1 MKNIILYLISLFVL
15 LNNCSV
21 STPGNSITGET
32 ITKIK
37 VLNNNEVLIT
47 DKIDVTGKI
56 FDTEKKEYGYNIL
69 LKYRI
74 TEKKKYFLKNYNKYI
89 KTILV
94 KNNKIIIEFF
104 PQGQILLDLENNKEE
119 QIMLPF
125 TLEDEY
131 DFTKDTNKYLHTRIT
146 SNYAL
151 MEYNKANEQDNII
164 IESIQPIYIIK
175 YNNDETKIAYV
186 SNGDLFVTNIDGTGN
201 LKLTSNY
208 NINEICW
215 EENNDYIIF
224 LTENREIYR
233 IRQDGLELIKL
244 KEINVNLSISD
255 LYYNKIAYIDN
266 LEVKII
272 YF

>member
-1 MKNIILYLISLFVL
+1 MKNIILYLISLFIL
-15 LNNCSV
+15 LNSCSV
-21 STPGNSITGET
+21 SIPGNSVTGET

-37 VLNNNEVLIT
+37 VLNNDEVLIT
-47 DKIDVTGKI
+47 DKIDVTGKV
-56 FDTEKKEYGYNIL
+56 FDSEKEEYGYNIL

-74 TEKKKYFLKNYNKYI
+74 SKKEKIFLKNYNKYI

-104 PQGQILLDLENNKEE
+104 PQEQILLDLENNQEE
-119 QIMLPF
+119 QIILPF

-151 MEYNKANEQDNII
+151 MEYNKANGQDNII
-164 IESIQPIYIIK
+164 IVSAQPIYVVR

-201 LKLTSNY
+201 LKLTSGY
-208 NINEICW
+208 NINKICW

-224 LTENREIYR
+224 LTENKEIYR
-233 IRQDGLELIKL
+233 IKQDGLELIKL
-244 KEINVNLSISD
+244 KEININLSISD

-266 LEVKII
+266 LEIKII
-272 YF
+272 NF